1 MLCSYCKTPYAADEV
16 SCPNC
21 GAPLPAP
28 RTPIGD
34 TWDRGSKTGSRAAG
48 SNTFGV
54 SQKTP
59 PNFQKRKSDTA
70 TKSQRLNAVDTRY
83 SGNLEYGIPQPLF
96 ETYPPPSS
104 QAQPIQPIEPAENQS
119 INPQQALLPVP
130 YQEMPPA
137 VGQTTMSLQ
146 LIPDQVVE
154 HLLPAMPE
162 TVHMPPIYTKPRP
175 IIPKYQA
182 ISSFMSF
189 IIVALLLCGGGVYYA
204 QTTGKLSF
212 LHQITGNTRPPSLQ
226 TGQAPKLPDPPD
238 KVDMGPA
245 YNIIPSAATALRI
258 DPKTDFVI
266 APVNV
271 FSPGQPFYLSFSV
284 ISPGNDGRV
293 YTKWYTNN
301 QYFTTVQSKDLIK
314 AHSNESGSVS
324 ITYPQATEGSVELY
338 WNDQLAQ
345 RLYFVVR

>member
-1 MLCSYCKTPYAADEV
+1 MLCSYCKTPCVANEV

-21 GAPLPAP
+21 GAPFPDPNA
-28 RTPIGD
+28 PIGNIWGRSSTTRPTASD
-34 TWDRGSKTGSRAAG
+34 SNKFGASR
-48 SNTFGV
+48 
-54 SQKTP
+54 KTP
-59 PNFQKRKSDTA
+59 PDFHKRNASTDARSQQSNFEDMGHH
-70 TKSQRLNAVDTRY
+70 
-83 SGNLEYGIPQPLF
+83 GNLEYGAPQPWS
-96 ETYPPPSS
+96 ETYSSPSS
-104 QAQPIQPIEPAENQS
+104 QAQSIQPGEPAEFQN
-119 INPQQALLPVP
+119 IDPRQALVP
-130 YQEMPPA
+130 YQEIPSA

-162 TVHMPPIYTKPRP
+162 IVHMRPIYTEPRP
-175 IIPKYQA
+175 ITPRYQA
-182 ISSFMSF
+182 ISSFVSLVIMT
-189 IIVALLLCGGGVYYA
+189 LLLCGGGIYYA
-204 QTTGKLSF
+204 NTTGKLAF
-212 LHQITGNTRPPSLQ
+212 LHQIFENARPPSLQ
-226 TGQAPKLPDPPD
+226 AHQTSQLPDPPS

-258 DPKTDFVI
+258 DPKTNFVI
-266 APVNV
+266 APVSV
-271 FSPGQPFYLSFSV
+271 FAPGQPFYLSFSV
-284 ISPGNDGRV
+284 ISPNTDGRV

-324 ITYPQATEGSVELY
+324 ITYPQPVEGSVELY